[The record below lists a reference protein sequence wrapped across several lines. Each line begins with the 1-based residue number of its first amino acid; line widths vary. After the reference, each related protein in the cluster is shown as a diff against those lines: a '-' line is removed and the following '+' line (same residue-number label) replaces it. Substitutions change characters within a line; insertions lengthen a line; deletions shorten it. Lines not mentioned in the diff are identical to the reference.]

1 MTNRE
6 LYPFSNSLC
15 AHKEWKTVRKF
26 RKTVLIRELD
36 AMEVKVT
43 D

>member
-1 MTNRE
+1 MTNKE

-15 AHKEWKTVRKF
+15 AHKEWKTVRKLCE
-26 RKTVLIRELD
+26 TVLIRELD

-43 D
+43 N